1 MPTFEAAGDA
11 TPPPAPTGKMMAM
24 VRLFHE
30 NDSATAGNALMLQQ
44 QYQAW
49 ETEDEGRGALG
60 LSRGADDDC
69 PPLSLDAVL
78 LDDADDV
85 DGDAGILGMDVCSFD
100 AATDGDDAMES
111 FLPLCFDPPPP
122 PLAVET
128 AQTRAAA
135 IAAVKIET
143 DKLVASGQLSMTTD
157 EGGAS
162 PPQPP
167 PPPPPTIAFP
177 VSGQPLC
184 LAGATVGLS
193 SGSGKLTPVTVSPV
207 ISSSP
212 CTSDSGLDPCT
223 PPGDGESEAA
233 TIPSPGAASSSAGP
247 PSSSCVSDQLCA
259 TSGGGVSVSTIPPP
273 SSADA
278 ARATRA
284 AAMSRFHAKRARRS
298 FTKKVMYAVR
308 KDLAD
313 VRPRVKGRFVSRTH
327 MALYKRYGDAYRE
340 HLDEVG
346 TVGVDDTAVTA
357 SVARRVIAGTAA
369 GGQPPT
375 AAVAAATA
383 AAAAASAAAAAAA
396 ATSSEATPAKTSGMA
411 FPAVA
416 VPSPA

>member
-1 MPTFEAAGDA
+1 MPTCGAADA
-11 TPPPAPTGKMMAM
+11 APPPAPTGKMMAM

-30 NDSATAGNALMLQQ
+30 NDSTTAGNALMLQQ

-49 ETEDEGRGALG
+49 EAEDEDRGALG
-60 LSRGADDDC
+60 LSRGADDDI
-69 PPLSLDAVL
+69 PALSLDAVL
-78 LDDADDV
+78 LDDGDDV
-85 DGDAGILGMDVCSFD
+85 GGDTGVLGMDVCSFD
-100 AATDGDDAMES
+100 GATDGDDAMES
-111 FLPLCFDPPPP
+111 FLPLCFDPSPA

-157 EGGAS
+157 EGGVS
-162 PPQPP
+162 
-167 PPPPPTIAFP
+167 PPPPTTTALP
-177 VSGQPLC
+177 TSGQPLS
-184 LAGATVGLS
+184 LAGATIGMSAVG
-193 SGSGKLTPVTVSPV
+193 GGKLGPVAGSPVT
-207 ISSSP
+207 SSSP
-212 CTSDSGLDPCT
+212 CTSDSGVEQSSST
-223 PPGDGESEAA
+223 GDADSRAA
-233 TIPSPGAASSSAGP
+233 TIPSPGTASSSTCLHG
-247 PSSSCVSDQLCA
+247 SSCVSDQLCA
-259 TSGGGVSVSTIPPP
+259 TSSGGVSATTPLPPP

-298 FTKKVMYAVR
+298 FAKKVMYAVR

-357 SVARRVIAGTAA
+357 SVARQVIAGTAA

-396 ATSSEATPAKTSGMA
+396 AAPSDATSAETSGMA
-411 FPAVA
+411 FLAVA

>member
-1 MPTFEAAGDA
+1 MPTFEAADA
-11 TPPPAPTGKMMAM
+11 APPPAPTGKMMAM
-24 VRLFHE
+24 VRMFHE
-30 NDSATAGNALMLQQ
+30 NDSTTAGNALMLQQ

-49 ETEDEGRGALG
+49 ETDDEGRGTLG

-69 PPLSLDAVL
+69 PSLSLDAVL

-85 DGDAGILGMDVCSFD
+85 NGDAGILGMDACSFEG
-100 AATDGDDAMES
+100 ATDGDETMES
-111 FLPLCFDPPPP
+111 FLPLCFDAPPP
-122 PLAVET
+122 PLAVKT

-143 DKLVASGQLSMTTD
+143 DKLVASGQMSMTTD
-157 EGGAS
+157 EGGS
-162 PPQPP
+162 S
-167 PPPPPTIAFP
+167 PPPPPTITLP
-177 VSGQPLC
+177 MSGQPLS
-184 LAGATVGLS
+184 LAGATVGMS
-193 SGSGKLTPVTVSPV
+193 SGGGKITSVSGSPVT
-207 ISSSP
+207 SSSP
-212 CTSDSGLDPCT
+212 SISNSGVEPTT
-223 PPGDGESEAA
+223 PAGDGDSEAA
-233 TIPSPGAASSSAGP
+233 TIPSPGAASSSACR
-247 PSSSCVSDQLCA
+247 PSTSCISDQLCA
-259 TSGGGVSVSTIPPP
+259 TSGTGASMTPLPPP

-298 FTKKVMYAVR
+298 FAKKVMYAVR

-327 MALYKRYGDAYRE
+327 MALYKRYGDAYRD

-357 SVARRVIAGTAA
+357 SVARQVIAGTAA

-396 ATSSEATPAKTSGMA
+396 ATPSDASATKNPRLA

>member
-1 MPTFEAAGDA
+1 MPTFGAADA
-11 TPPPAPTGKMMAM
+11 AAAPPPTGKMMAM

-30 NDSATAGNALMLQQ
+30 NDSTTAGNALMLQQ

-49 ETEDEGRGALG
+49 EAEDEDRGALG
-60 LSRGADDDC
+60 LSRGADDDV
-69 PPLSLDAVL
+69 PALSLDAVL
-78 LDDADDV
+78 LDNGDDV
-85 DGDAGILGMDVCSFD
+85 DGDAGILGMDVCSFEG
-100 AATDGDDAMES
+100 ATDGDDTMES

-162 PPQPP
+162 PP
-167 PPPPPTIAFP
+167 PPTATALP
-177 VSGQPLC
+177 MSGQPLS
-184 LAGATVGLS
+184 LAGATIGMSAGSDIKLS
-193 SGSGKLTPVTVSPV
+193 PVSGSPVTST
-207 ISSSP
+207 SP
-212 CTSDSGLDPCT
+212 CTSDSGIEPST
-223 PPGDGESEAA
+223 SIGEGDSQAA
-233 TIPSPGAASSSAGP
+233 TIPSPGAASSSACLAG
-247 PSSSCVSDQLCA
+247 SSCVSDQLCA
-259 TSGGGVSVSTIPPP
+259 TSSGGVSATTPLPPP

-298 FTKKVMYAVR
+298 FAKKVMYAVR

-346 TVGVDDTAVTA
+346 TVGVDDTDRK
-357 SVARRVIAGTAA
+357 SVV
-369 GGQPPT
+369 
-375 AAVAAATA
+375 
-383 AAAAASAAAAAAA
+383 
-396 ATSSEATPAKTSGMA
+396 
-411 FPAVA
+411 
-416 VPSPA
+416 

>member
-1 MPTFEAAGDA
+1 MPTFEAASGA
-11 TPPPAPTGKMMAM
+11 APPPAPTGKMMAM
-24 VRLFHE
+24 VRMFHE

-69 PPLSLDAVL
+69 PSLSLDAVL
-78 LDDADDV
+78 LDDADDI
-85 DGDAGILGMDVCSFD
+85 DGDAGILGMDVCTFEG
-100 AATDGDDAMES
+100 ATEGDDTMES
-111 FLPLCFDPPPP
+111 FLPLCFDAPPP

-162 PPQPP
+162 PPSLPMSTLP
-167 PPPPPTIAFP
+167 M
-177 VSGQPLC
+177 SGQPLS

-193 SGSGKLTPVTVSPV
+193 SGGSSLTVTDSPVTSP
-207 ISSSP
+207 SL
-212 CTSDSGLDPCT
+212 CTSDSGLEPCT
-223 PPGDGESEAA
+223 RPGDGESEAA
-233 TIPSPGAASSSAGP
+233 IIPSPGAASSSACRLG
-247 PSSSCVSDQLCA
+247 SSCVSDRLCS
-259 TSGGGVSVSTIPPP
+259 TSGGGVSMTTIPPP
-273 SSADA
+273 SSADT

-298 FTKKVMYAVR
+298 FAKKVMYAVR

-357 SVARRVIAGTAA
+357 SVARQVIAGTAA

-396 ATSSEATPAKTSGMA
+396 AAPSEAIPAKTPGVA